1 MIFYALNFRFQMFFS
16 SQTFRFYLL
25 LGRLKSSTSVSRI
38 SSVTNVLRLPSLK
51 NSALTRMDVKDQF
64 TNLSRL
70 NECLRP
76 KLKSLRKIKY
86 IFHGEIFTFVIF
98 QKFFIWKYTKFLK
111 LYSWKNSYQKLT
123 LYSGHRWMSLRMITN
138 IISNSLKMRKG
149 ENRLWYHNNNALDI
163 KSSSK
168 QIFVYAI

>member
-16 SQTFRFYLL
+16 SQTFRFSLL
-25 LGRLKSSTSVSRI
+25 PLRLKSSTSVSRI
-38 SSVTNVLRLPSLK
+38 SSVSNGLRLPSLK

-64 TNLSRL
+64 TNLRRL

-76 KLKSLRKIKY
+76 KLKSLGKIKY

-111 LYSWKNSYQKLT
+111 LYSWKNSYQKLP
-123 LYSGHRWMSLRMITN
+123 LYSGHRWMSLRMI
-138 IISNSLKMRKG
+138 SNSLKMRKG
-149 ENRLWYHNNNALDI
+149 KNRLWYHNNNALDI

-168 QIFVYAI
+168 QIFLYAI